1 MQQDLVYAKTAKGI
15 AEIATRSGALTLA
28 ARRVLIMI
36 DGVRPLS
43 ELVPLV
49 RAGEFDGILA
59 TLKEHG
65 MIELVALSPE
75 HVADDGEILDASASH
90 SAAITTVS
98 VQTAAAP
105 PPAAEAPP
113 VATPPPV
120 AAAATAAAPARP
132 PAQRPPT
139 LSGVRPEPAPRPPT
153 LTGQR
158 PPAVEKAATAPA
170 SLPAPRTE
178 PMPARSLEESKRCAV
193 RELYARLG
201 PYGEAPAAK
210 IQECTT
216 LEALREQIQQAFRR
230 VATIRG
236 PQEAQEYLRAIGF
249 AS

>member
-1 MQQDLVYAKTAKGI
+1 MQEDLVYAKTAKGV
-15 AEIATRSGALTLA
+15 AEIANRSGALTLA

-59 TLKEHG
+59 TLKAHG

-75 HVADDGEILDASASH
+75 QVANDGELVDAAPASQP
-90 SAAITTVS
+90 AAPAAVA
-98 VQTAAAP
+98 VPAAAAP
-105 PPAAEAPP
+105 PVAAPVP
-113 VATPPPV
+113 VAVPPP
-120 AAAATAAAPARP
+120 TGDPARP

-158 PPAVEKAATAPA
+158 SPAVENAAAAPA
-170 SLPAPRTE
+170 SLAVPKAE

>member
-1 MQQDLVYAKTAKGI
+1 MQEDLVYAKTAKGV
-15 AEIATRSGALTLA
+15 AEIAARSGALTLA

-36 DGVRPLS
+36 DGVRPIS

-49 RAGEFDGILA
+49 RSGEFGGILA
-59 TLKEHG
+59 TLKAQG

-75 HVADDGEILDASASH
+75 QLGDDEERVEAEG
-90 SAAITTVS
+90 AAPAQNVPAPS
-98 VQTAAAP
+98 RAVETAPVETPPAP
-105 PPAAEAPP
+105 PPTNNASPAAL
-113 VATPPPV
+113 
-120 AAAATAAAPARP
+120 
-132 PAQRPPT
+132 RPPT
-139 LSGVRPEPAPRPPT
+139 LSGARPQAAPRPPT
-153 LTGQR
+153 LTGSR
-158 PPAVEKAATAPA
+158 PAAADKPAAIAVAAAPA
-170 SLPAPRTE
+170 QKPEPAA
-178 PMPARSLEESKRCAV
+178 ARSLEESKRSAV

-236 PQEAQEYLRAIGF
+236 PQEAQDYLRAIGF

>member
-1 MQQDLVYAKTAKGI
+1 MQEDLVYAKTAKGV
-15 AEIATRSGALTLA
+15 AEITTRSGALTLA

-36 DGVRPLS
+36 DGVRPVS

-49 RAGEFDGILA
+49 RSGEFDGILA
-59 TLKEHG
+59 TLKAQG

-75 HVADDGEILDASASH
+75 QLGDEEERVEPAEVGVAVQGAPAH
-90 SAAITTVS
+90 SRAVE
-98 VQTAAAP
+98 TA
-105 PPAAEAPP
+105 P
-113 VATPPPV
+113 VATPPAPPPTINASPP
-120 AAAATAAAPARP
+120 AAAV
-132 PAQRPPT
+132 RPPT
-139 LSGVRPEPAPRPPT
+139 LSGARPEAAPRPPT
-153 LTGQR
+153 LTGTR
-158 PPAVEKAATAPA
+158 AAAADKPVAVAAAPA
-170 SLPAPRTE
+170 PKAEPAA
-178 PMPARSLEESKRCAV
+178 ARSLEESKRSAV

-236 PQEAQEYLRAIGF
+236 PQEAQDYLRAIGF

>member
-1 MQQDLVYAKTAKGI
+1 MQEDLVYAKTAKGV
-15 AEIATRSGALTLA
+15 AEIAARSGALTLA

-36 DGVRPLS
+36 DGVRPIS

-49 RAGEFDGILA
+49 RSGEFDGILA
-59 TLKEHG
+59 TLKAQG

-75 HVADDGEILDASASH
+75 QLGDDEARVEPSEVGVVVPSAPAQSR
-90 SAAITTVS
+90 AVE
-98 VQTAAAP
+98 TA
-105 PPAAEAPP
+105 P
-113 VATPPPV
+113 VATPPPPPPTINESLPT
-120 AAAATAAAPARP
+120 TAV
-132 PAQRPPT
+132 RPPT
-139 LSGVRPEPAPRPPT
+139 LSGARSEAIPRPPT
-153 LTGQR
+153 LTGSR
-158 PPAVEKAATAPA
+158 PAAADKPPAIAVAAAPA
-170 SLPAPRTE
+170 QKPEPAA
-178 PMPARSLEESKRCAV
+178 ARSLEESKRSAV

-236 PQEAQEYLRAIGF
+236 PQEAQDYLRAIGF